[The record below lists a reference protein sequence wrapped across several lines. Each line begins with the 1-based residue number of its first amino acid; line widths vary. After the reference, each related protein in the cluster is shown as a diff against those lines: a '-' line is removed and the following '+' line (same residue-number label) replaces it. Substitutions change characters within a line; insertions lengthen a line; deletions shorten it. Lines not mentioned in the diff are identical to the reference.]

1 MDYKNYTEKFREL
14 YENTK
19 ELADKNILDIG
30 DKLDSVSGNDEK
42 EFYLYLLDFFLQK
55 RQNEVISRGLF

>member
-1 MDYKNYTEKFREL
+1 MDYKNYKEKFHEL

-19 ELADKNILDIG
+19 ELVDEEILDIG
-30 DKLDSVSGNDEK
+30 DRLDAVSNDEK

>member
-1 MDYKNYTEKFREL
+1 MEYKNYAEKFHEL

-19 ELADKNILDIG
+19 ELVDKNILDIG
-30 DKLDSVSGNDEK
+30 DKLDAVQENDEK